1 MNKVLSKK
9 VSPVILEKLKNCGY
23 FAGGGISST
32 PITGSIPED
41 KRSFLIRSRSSWY
54 TEETEVPSIS
64 DVIDWLREIKNILA
78 VIDICLNSEEEVL
91 YCGKVVNMN
100 TMTSKLDYSSP
111 DYESVAY
118 SVISKA
124 LEELC

>member
-9 VSPVILEKLKNCGY
+9 VSPGVLEKLKNCGY
-23 FAGGGISST
+23 FAGGTSK
-32 PITGSIPED
+32 PITGSIPDD

-54 TEETEVPSIS
+54 AEETEVPSIS

-78 VIDICLNSEEEVL
+78 VIDVCLNSDEEVL

>member
-23 FAGGGISST
+23 FAGEGISST

-54 TEETEVPSIS
+54 AEETEVPSIS
-64 DVIDWLREIKNILA
+64 DVIDWLREIKNILV

-91 YCGKVVNMN
+91 YYGKVVNIN

-111 DYESVAY
+111 DYESVVY
-118 SVISKA
+118 SAISKA

>member
-23 FAGGGISST
+23 FAGGTSST

-54 TEETEVPSIS
+54 AEEIDVPSIS
-64 DVIDWLREIKNILA
+64 DVIDWLSI
-78 VIDICLNSEEEVL
+78 
-91 YCGKVVNMN
+91 
-100 TMTSKLDYSSP
+100 
-111 DYESVAY
+111 
-118 SVISKA
+118 
-124 LEELC
+124 